1 MDKRLRAGNAWTGV
15 IRAAG
20 VLAAFAIAGCGIV
33 GPSGDQ
39 ALIRGQVT
47 DRIGRP
53 INSAIV
59 EVLDG
64 PLAGTTRRSDENGR
78 FELTSSDAI
87 SGTTVTLRVSRE
99 GIQTRT
105 ANFHWR
111 SPDVGGLASSSFW
124 VDTFESPVGLDLGE
138 YALSVAIDLAA
149 ATDHPSFPH
158 APCSEFPDMLAVRNY
173 RAAIRIGSPLYMFD
187 RVVQTDDPRLLS
199 PARSSFTLPTHLFSF
214 AVVGPFMRFDMEE
227 EGIFEELPGF
237 RYLDIYGTSPGTE
250 PVVAEGS
257 SISLPFKAFFSYCE
271 LTSPRGSYSFCS
283 AVPRQMVVDFHTC
296 VAERGTMVFTK
307 R

>member
-1 MDKRLRAGNAWTGV
+1 MDKRWRAGNAKTGLV
-15 IRAAG
+15 RVTVSVA
-20 VLAAFAIAGCGIV
+20 AAFAIAGCGIV

-39 ALIRGQVT
+39 VLIRGQVT

-53 INSAIV
+53 IHSTIV

-64 PLAGTTRRSDENGR
+64 PLAGTTRRSDLNGR
-78 FELTSSDAI
+78 FELRSSDAI
-87 SGTTVTLRVSRE
+87 SGTAVTLRVSRD

-105 ANFHWR
+105 EGFTWR
-111 SPDVGGLASSSFW
+111 PPSVERVSPFW
-124 VDTFESPVGLDLGE
+124 VDTFESPVGLDPGE
-138 YALSVAIDLAA
+138 YALSVAIDLGA
-149 ATDHPSFPH
+149 ATDYPSLPH
-158 APCSEFPDMLAVRNY
+158 APCSGFPDTLAVRSY
-173 RAAIRIGSPLYMFD
+173 RAAIKIGSPLYMFD

-199 PARSSFTLPTHLFSF
+199 PARSTSFTPPSHLFSF
-214 AVVGPFMRFDMEE
+214 AAVGPLVRFDMEE

-237 RYLDIYGTSPGTE
+237 RYLDIQGTNPGTE

-257 SISLPFKAFFSYCE
+257 SISLPIKAFFSYCE

-283 AVPRQMVVDFHTC
+283 NVPRQMVVDFHTC